1 MILNQTPIR
10 TSKNYGINNINLD
23 IEMPERIRD
32 ICPLV
37 ITGDTS
43 DFFMSASTS
52 KKPLVYGMG
61 LTLERQILVGSN
73 IDIKIE
79 EDKYKKN
86 KTESAE
92 NKKQKVKRN
101 KTRNLFLNFILND
114 EYPSTIENIEFEAP
128 SNYKTT
134 IYIKY
139 KTTDNSKC
147 FHNGLIR
154 VNAKP
159 NSETNIVVI
168 NMLNKN
174 SSNFLCIENILEESS
189 NVNYTIVDFG
199 GKTSVTNYYSKL
211 DGKGAKA
218 NINTIY
224 LGKGE
229 QVFDIN
235 YIAELFGE
243 NTETNIEVQGAL
255 KDEAKKNFKGTI
267 DFKKGSKKAKGDENE
282 FCMLLSDK
290 AKSKALP
297 MLLCTEEDVEGNHSS
312 SAGKIE
318 DDKLFYIMSR
328 GLSEKDAMKLIVK
341 AKFNK
346 ILETIKDEKLKEEIV
361 EEIDKRL
368 D

>member
-10 TSKNYGINNINLD
+10 TSKNYKINNIELD
-23 IEMPERIRD
+23 IEVPKKIKEFSGLTI
-32 ICPLV
+32 L
-37 ITGDTS
+37 GDTS
-43 DFFMSASTS
+43 NFNISDEAS
-52 KKPLVYGMG
+52 KIPLKYGNG
-61 LTLERQILVGSN
+61 LENQIFEKGN
-73 IDIKIE
+73 QNIKIE
-79 EDKYKKN
+79 ET
-86 KTESAE
+86 KTG
-92 NKKQKVKRN
+92 
-101 KTRNLFLNFILND
+101 TLYLDFNFNEEDHEL
-114 EYPSTIENIEFEAP
+114 IENIEIDANTK
-128 SNYKTT
+128 SKTT

-139 KTTDNSKC
+139 MSDDNFEC
-147 FHNGLIR
+147 YHNGIIR
-154 VNAKP
+154 VNAKA
-159 NSETNIVVI
+159 NSKTNIVVV
-168 NMLNKN
+168 NMLNSK
-174 SSNFLCIENILEESS
+174 SNNLLSIENNLEE
-189 NVNYTIVDFG
+189 NARVDYTIIDFG
-199 GKTSVTNYYSKL
+199 GKTSITNYYSNIKEN
-211 DGKGAKA
+211 GAKA

-224 LGKGE
+224 LGAGN

-282 FCMLLSDK
+282 FCMLLSNK

-312 SAGKIE
+312 AAGKIE

-346 ILETIKDEKLKEEIV
+346 ILETIKDEELKQEIV
-361 EEIDKRL
+361 DEIDKRL

>member
-10 TSKNYGINNINLD
+10 TSKNYKINNIELD
-23 IEMPERIRD
+23 IEVPKKIKEFSGLTI
-32 ICPLV
+32 L
-37 ITGDTS
+37 GDTS
-43 DFFMSASTS
+43 NFNISDKVS
-52 KKPLVYGMG
+52 KNPLKYGNG
-61 LTLERQILVGSN
+61 LENQIFEKGN
-73 IDIKIE
+73 QNIKIE
-79 EDKYKKN
+79 ET
-86 KTESAE
+86 KTG
-92 NKKQKVKRN
+92 
-101 KTRNLFLNFILND
+101 TLYLDFNFNEEDHEL
-114 EYPSTIENIEFEAP
+114 IENIEIDANTK
-128 SNYKTT
+128 SKTT

-139 KTTDNSKC
+139 MSDDNFEC
-147 FHNGLIR
+147 YHNGIIR
-154 VNAKP
+154 VNAKA
-159 NSETNIVVI
+159 NSKTNIVVV
-168 NMLNKN
+168 NMLNSK
-174 SSNFLCIENILEESS
+174 SNNLLSIENNLEE
-189 NVNYTIVDFG
+189 NARVDYTIVDFG
-199 GKTSVTNYYSKL
+199 GKTSITNYYSNIKEN
-211 DGKGAKA
+211 GAKA

-224 LGKGE
+224 LGAGN

-312 SAGKIE
+312 AAGKIE

-328 GLSEKDAMKLIVK
+328 GISEKDAMKLIVK

-346 ILETIKDEKLKEEIV
+346 ILETIKDEELKQEIV
-361 EEIDKRL
+361 DEIDKRL

>member
-10 TSKNYGINNINLD
+10 TSKNYKINNIELD
-23 IEMPERIRD
+23 LEFPNKIEEFGGLTIS
-32 ICPLV
+32 
-37 ITGDTS
+37 GDTS
-43 DFFMSASTS
+43 NFNISDEVS
-52 KKPLVYGMG
+52 KIPLKYGNG
-61 LTLERQILVGSN
+61 LESQIFKKGN
-73 IDIKIE
+73 QNIKISETKTGLLYLDFNFNE
-79 EDKYKKN
+79 ENHD
-86 KTESAE
+86 
-92 NKKQKVKRN
+92 
-101 KTRNLFLNFILND
+101 L
-114 EYPSTIENIEFEAP
+114 IENIEIDANTK
-128 SNYKTT
+128 SKTT

-139 KTTDNSKC
+139 MSDDNFEC
-147 FHNGLIR
+147 YHNGIIR
-154 VNAKP
+154 VNAKA
-159 NSETNIVVI
+159 NSKTNIVVV
-168 NMLNKN
+168 NMLNSK
-174 SSNFLCIENILEESS
+174 SNNLLSIENNLEE
-189 NVNYTIVDFG
+189 NARVDYTIVDFG
-199 GKTSVTNYYSKL
+199 GKTSITNYYSNIKEN
-211 DGKGAKA
+211 GAKA

-224 LGKGE
+224 LGTGN

-312 SAGKIE
+312 AAGKIE

-346 ILETIKDEKLKEEIV
+346 ILETIKDEELKQEIV